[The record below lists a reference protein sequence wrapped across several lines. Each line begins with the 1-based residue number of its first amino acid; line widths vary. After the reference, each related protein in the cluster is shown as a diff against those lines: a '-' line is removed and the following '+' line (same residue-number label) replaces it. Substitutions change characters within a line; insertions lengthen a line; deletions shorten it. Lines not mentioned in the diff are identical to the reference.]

1 MRSDK
6 TRRAVTV
13 SGEGDAGLSW
23 EIIRAFLA
31 LDRHGDYEAAAK
43 MERMDDS
50 TLRRR
55 IRALE
60 TRFGRTLFVRN
71 QGRWT
76 VSPDLE
82 GLSAAA
88 LRMEEAARSF
98 SPDRSEGAGVVRI
111 SILDAFAD
119 RFVPVFAKLRSRLP
133 RLVLNVTTESQLVN
147 LEHDHVD
154 IAIRLARPARGMSAL
169 RMRAIG
175 DVRLNAYAS
184 RSYLARSG
192 ARARD
197 AASAS
202 HRLLSINTAFAHQ
215 DHDLPFAD
223 LTWGDFR
230 LQGEIAMKTDS
241 FLILARLCER
251 GLGVAILPTWLAAE
265 HRSLRAVHEDHP
277 GARLKLW
284 LVSRFDL
291 RAGWQ
296 RDLTAMLETELASW
310 RQ

>member
-1 MRSDK
+1 M
-6 TRRAVTV
+6 TV
-13 SGEGDAGLSW
+13 SGEGAAVPSW
-23 EIIRAFLA
+23 EVIRAFLA
-31 LDRHGDYEAAAK
+31 LDRHGDYEAAAR
-43 MERMDDS
+43 MERIDDS

-82 GLSAAA
+82 GLSVAA

-119 RFVPVFAKLRSRLP
+119 RFAPVFAKLRSRHP
-133 RLVLNVTTESQLVN
+133 QLVLNVTTESQLVN

-169 RMRAIG
+169 RMRALG

-184 RSYLARSG
+184 RSYLARAG
-192 ARARD
+192 VMARD
-197 AASAS
+197 PAFPS
-202 HRLLSINTAFAHQ
+202 HRLLALNTAFAHQ

-223 LTWGDFR
+223 LTWADFR

-241 FLILARLCER
+241 FLILARLCEL
-251 GLGVAILPTWLAAE
+251 GLGVAILPTWLAAT
-265 HRSLRAVHEDHP
+265 HRSLRVIHEGDR
-277 GARLKLW
+277 GASLKLW

-296 RDLTAMLETELASW
+296 RDLTAMLQAELSRW